1 MSSPK
6 FGMSELQ
13 VNLSAK
19 DVRVTEIRS
28 PFPLFVLDW
37 LNNSDELEAME
48 IRLSDFYHE
57 GRFSTVLANFK
68 FDDMAKFLH
77 WYESPKTQ
85 EVVAVLREMTKQ
97 KRLDI
102 EILTARKGE
111 TVEEKPSIEN
121 GLGSNV
127 QANSEI
133 DRPAPAVPQTIPSP
147 SPEELPKVRPLV
159 AEEQQQ
165 TKEQTNVQEETVEH
179 AAAFT
184 QRYF

>member
-1 MSSPK
+1 
-6 FGMSELQ
+6 MSELI
-13 VNLSAK
+13 VNLSAV
-19 DVRVTEIRS
+19 DVRVTEIKS

-68 FDDMAKFLH
+68 FENMAKFLL

-102 EILTARKGE
+102 EILTSR
-111 TVEEKPSIEN
+111 EEQESKDLDLAQPTAVRELSSKNASPQPAMVAHPSVT
-121 GLGSNV
+121 S
-127 QANSEI
+127 
-133 DRPAPAVPQTIPSP
+133 T
-147 SPEELPKVRPLV
+147 PEELPHVRPYL
-159 AEEQQQ
+159 AEEQGSEGDVIPQEK
-165 TKEQTNVQEETVEH
+165 TEQASV
-179 AAAFT
+179 FT